1 MSIYLAISFKS
12 MAKFIKVKQRNLQL
26 PTAVIPMSNNISLS
40 WEKNMASTQT
50 AAQNIQQYLT
60 GQQDQN
66 NVTKVLSTI
75 KGETNVSTPER
86 WLTGI
91 AGGALTTY
99 GIMRRDWLGTTL
111 AVLGGYAVV
120 RGLTG
125 HCYVYQT
132 LGVNM

>member
-1 MSIYLAISFKS
+1 MRQMTTDFRDPLIWLLLI
-12 MAKFIKVKQRNLQL
+12 
-26 PTAVIPMSNNISLS
+26 
-40 WEKNMASTQT
+40 
-50 AAQNIQQYLT
+50 
-60 GQQDQN
+60 
-66 NVTKVLSTI
+66 
-75 KGETNVSTPER
+75 

-132 LGVNM
+132 LGVNMAPRPTSPTKINAIA